1 MNCVTKTLY
10 LLFHLLTCITALQA
24 QQTSKPFSIS
34 GKVSGTKQDTLV
46 FKRYSPGNLAIDT
59 IPVDKGTFV
68 YHGQVT
74 EPEFT
79 TLTIMGDTSL
89 HNHEFYFFS
98 EQGNYTLDI
107 NSTNISQSVVN
118 GAATNLAYF
127 TYQEENKPLLDEILS
142 YTFNYLELED
152 KVTPGLSTQDTLA
165 ILNSKIDSLNEIL
178 FRKDE
183 VYIQHNNQQFFS
195 LYVLSQ
201 DLKNGMDAE
210 VAAKLF
216 DTLHSSLQQSASGGN
231 VKAVISQSMQYAVG
245 RSIPPLLLADAN
257 KQSRNIMTTV
267 KQNKYTLIDLWA
279 SWCVPCRQEF
289 PFLKEAYA
297 RYHPDGFNI
306 YAISMDMFRN
316 SWLKALKDLH
326 LPWVNVIS
334 NNKLPVFYQ
343 VNAIPFN
350 VLVNN
355 KGVIVARDLRG
366 AKLDKKLQQL
376 FPQPGK

>member
-1 MNCVTKTLY
+1 MTKTIY
-10 LLFHLLTCITALQA
+10 LFFPLLACITALQA
-24 QQTSKPFSIS
+24 QQTSHPFSIS
-34 GKVSGTKQDTLV
+34 GKVSGIKQDTLL
-46 FKRYSPGNLAIDT
+46 FKRYSPGNLVIDT

-68 YHGQVT
+68 YHGQVD

-79 TLTIMGDTSL
+79 SLTFMGD
-89 HNHEFYFFS
+89 NNEFYFFS
-98 EQGNYTLDI
+98 EKGNYTLDI

-118 GAATNLAYF
+118 GSITNQAYY
-127 TYQEENKPLLDEILS
+127 TYQQDNKPLLDQILS

-201 DLKNGMDAE
+201 DIKNGMDAE
-210 VAAKLF
+210 TAAKLF
-216 DTLHSSLQQSASGGN
+216 NNLHTPLQRSASGMN
-231 VKAVISQSMQYAVG
+231 VKAVIDKSMQYAVG
-245 RSIPPLLLADAN
+245 RSISPLLLSDAN
-257 KQSRNIMTTV
+257 KQSRNIITTV

-297 RYHPDGFNI
+297 RYHPQGFNI

-316 SWLKALKDLH
+316 TWVKALKELQ

-355 KGVIVARDLRG
+355 KGVIVARELRG

-376 FPQPGK
+376 FQQ

>member
-1 MNCVTKTLY
+1 MNCLTRTIY
-10 LLFHLLTCITALQA
+10 LFFPLLVCITALQA
-24 QQTSKPFSIS
+24 QHTSSPFSIT
-34 GKVSGTKQDTLV
+34 GKVSGIKQDTLL
-46 FKRYSPGNLAIDT
+46 FNRYSPGNLVVDT

-68 YHGQVT
+68 YHGQVD

-79 TLTIMGDTSL
+79 SVTFMGDSS
-89 HNHEFYFFS
+89 HNNHEFYFFT
-98 EQGNYTLDI
+98 EKGNYTLDI

-118 GAATNLAYF
+118 GSATNQAYF
-127 TYQEENKPLLDEILS
+127 NYQQANKPLLDEILS

-165 ILNSKIDSLNEIL
+165 ILNGKIDSLNEIL

-183 VYIQHNNQQFFS
+183 VYIQENNQQFFS

-210 VAAKLF
+210 TAAKLF
-216 DTLHSSLQQSASGGN
+216 NSLHKPLQQSASGVN
-231 VKAVISQSMQYAVG
+231 IKAVIDKSLQYAAG

-257 KQSRNIMTTV
+257 KKSRNIMTTV
-267 KQNKYTLIDLWA
+267 KQNKYTLVDLWA

-297 RYHPDGFNI
+297 RYHPDGFDI
-306 YAISMDMFRN
+306 YAISMDMFRD
-316 SWLKALKDLH
+316 SWLKALKELH

-334 NNKLPVFYQ
+334 NNKLPAFYQ

-366 AKLDKKLQQL
+366 AKLDKKLRQL
-376 FPQPGK
+376 FRQ

>member
-1 MNCVTKTLY
+1 MNCVTKTIC
-10 LLFHLLTCITALQA
+10 LFFPLLTCITALQA
-24 QQTSKPFSIS
+24 QQTSNPFSIS
-34 GKVSGTKQDTLV
+34 GKVSGTNQDTLL
-46 FKRYSPGNLAIDT
+46 FKRYSPGNLVMDT

-79 TLTIMGDTSL
+79 AVTIMGDSS
-89 HNHEFYFFS
+89 HQNHEFYFFL
-98 EQGNYTLDI
+98 EKGNYTLDI
-107 NSTNISQSVVN
+107 NSTNISQSVVK
-118 GAATNLAYF
+118 GSATNQAYF

-142 YTFNYLELED
+142 YTFNYLDLED

-165 ILNSKIDSLNEIL
+165 ILNRKIDSLNEIL

-183 VYIQHNNQQFFS
+183 AYIQHNNQQFFS

-216 DTLHSSLQQSASGGN
+216 KSLNTSLLQSGYGIS
-231 VKAVISQSMQYAVG
+231 VKSVIDKSLQYAVG
-245 RSIPPLLLADAN
+245 RTIPSLVLEDAN
-257 KQSRNIMTTV
+257 KQSKNIMTTV

-366 AKLDKKLQQL
+366 TKLDKKLQQL
-376 FPQPGK
+376 FQH